1 MDWDLIVV
9 VAIMAAAV
17 LLALA
22 LKVVIFLI
30 AKKGVGFFSKWR
42 KTENGE

>member
-22 LKVVIFLI
+22 LKVVILLF
-30 AKKGVGFFSKWR
+30 AKKGVGFFVKWR
-42 KTENGE
+42 KREHRE